1 MGWLALV
8 LGHAGLLVLSQD
20 VRAGGSRS
28 PGTMKHLE
36 DKDKGKKLL
45 GPHSRESKRSRGPL
59 RWGEG
64 AGLLSL
70 DILAEQSRAGVA

>member
-1 MGWLALV
+1 
-8 LGHAGLLVLSQD
+8 
-20 VRAGGSRS
+20 
-28 PGTMKHLE
+28 MKHLE